1 MGFYGL
7 AASLLVVWSI
17 AVGAVA
23 YSKGSASRNP
33 EISELQAAIK
43 ASEVLAAEASDRAAK
58 ASARVVTVY
67 KDRIKTIRE
76 VTPGEIQFVDRVIR
90 EADPSCVLP
99 PSYRVLWDNGPA
111 AGSKAPEGSAGT
123 DGPPV
128 TVAELTEATVEARRR
143 FDENSARLEALQE
156 LIKSQ

>member
-76 VTPGEIQFVDRVIR
+76 VTPGEIQVVERVIR

-99 PSYRVLWDNGPA
+99 PSFERLWDGKPA
-111 AGSKAPEGSAGT
+111 SGGAEAGSSSGV
-123 DGPPV
+123 DGAPV
-128 TVAELTEATVEARRR
+128 TVAELAEGVAEAKRR
-143 FDENSARLEALQE
+143 FDENAARLEALQE
-156 LIKSQ
+156 LVRSQ